1 MPKANPKMK
10 PTKLLPT
17 IPWIIF
23 GFVEPILIL
32 NVTFTI
38 LLSPTYYASAQ
49 TDPTLTLHYP
59 LLSPGAY
66 GAVLQLANT
75 CAMVVGLNVLLIH
88 VSGSRQAVNGYLILT
103 SGTDIGHLMAT
114 AAGMGT
120 DHFWDVARWDR
131 MAWLNIAGSLVFLG
145 VRLATVMGAFGAI
158 AGDEKREVEAR
169 LGKTN

>member
-38 LLSPTYYASAQ
+38 LLSPT
-49 TDPTLTLHYP
+49 LTLHYP

-88 VSGSRQAVNGYLILT
+88 VSGS
-103 SGTDIGHLMAT
+103 
-114 AAGMGT
+114 
-120 DHFWDVARWDR
+120 W
-131 MAWLNIAGSLVFLG
+131 
-145 VRLATVMGAFGAI
+145 
-158 AGDEKREVEAR
+158 
-169 LGKTN
+169 